1 MSHVNEGNFK
11 PLSQRIG
18 SSELQGGTLATLYT
32 LEEQQ
37 EKDRLVREGRQELH
51 LLKKKSAELLKVR
64 ELLDKQEHESR
75 QRRQL

>member
-1 MSHVNEGNFK
+1 MNSNQAEEFLKENLTVRLESEVFVILGNTEEDVDWF
-11 PLSQRIG
+11 
-18 SSELQGGTLATLYT
+18 LAM
-32 LEEQQ
+32 
-37 EKDRLVREGRQELH
+37 LH